1 MYDFSLLPEETVRA
15 MIVALVLFL
24 VSFLSFVII
33 SLYTLINTSI
43 YSKEHKEKL
52 KLICDVAYFHERG
65 KRNNQEDSIYI
76 SPLDMI
82 EENGFVAACSDGMGG
97 LLNGEVVSK
106 FVTDSLFEHY
116 PYKFNAQA
124 ENAKIIS
131 DISDKVY
138 EEYHLSAGATLVM
151 VHIFDDYMN
160 FYSLG
165 DSNIILIRNNRATI
179 LNQKQNYITLMIK
192 KYAEGGIDTID
203 AYRDSRA
210 RGLIDFVGNHK
221 CKVQMTSKPMRLI
234 ENDIIIV
241 SSDGVTDSMPLN
253 RIVSHIHAD
262 QNATGIARTIKYGV
276 RASKNAKQDN
286 YSAVVI
292 KMNRSFV

>member
-1 MYDFSLLPEETVRA
+1 MPTFA
-15 MIVALVLFL
+15 
-24 VSFLSFVII
+24 
-33 SLYTLINTSI
+33 
-43 YSKEHKEKL
+43 
-52 KLICDVAYFHERG
+52 
-65 KRNNQEDSIYI
+65 
-76 SPLDMI
+76 
-82 EENGFVAACSDGMGG
+82 
-97 LLNGEVVSK
+97 
-106 FVTDSLFEHY
+106 
-116 PYKFNAQA
+116 
-124 ENAKIIS
+124 
-131 DISDKVY
+131 ISDKVY

-276 RASKNAKQDN
+276 RASQILLHRMGFSLIRPQVYPSLEQPDDETREAFKKTD
-286 YSAVVI
+286 
-292 KMNRSFV
+292 